1 MWFFYILILVK
12 GALRAY
18 SLIMIIAKGGKVDG
32 NDTLKIRQELNLT
45 QIEFAEIV
53 GVYPRT
59 VQKWESGEIK
69 QLRISTK
76 RKVEEVRR
84 ANVRTGD

>member
-1 MWFFYILILVK
+1 MWHLCLLLLDK
-12 GALRAY
+12 GVLRAY
-18 SLIMIIAKGGKVDG
+18 SLIMIIAKGGKVNG
-32 NDTLKIRQELNLT
+32 SDTLKIRQELNLT

-84 ANVRTGD
+84 TNDRTGD